1 MRVKRLVGLA
11 VLVPLAAFAQV
22 DTDEGSPEQLI
33 VTARKTEEG
42 LYSVPTSVQSLSG
55 RFLDATDPSSLYT
68 LQLDIPG
75 LVLASQGMFGVALAL
90 RGVTSEGGG
99 TLSVAPHFNGVY
111 LGFSG
116 LALARMFDVERVEV
130 LKGPQG
136 TLYGRNATGGS
147 INVIA
152 RPPEQDLGAGFETA
166 RGSFDET
173 RVKGYV
179 NLPAEKFAARIAM
192 TASDSDGYIRNS
204 VDDRR
209 FGEQDYIGVRA
220 SLRARPTDRLT
231 IDVMAEHLHDDG
243 ANDDLWLPRADYL
256 PDPHDIRLT
265 RVTLADPFLDAKDD
279 LFDVDVTYDLGRM
292 TLRSLTGYVRNVTN
306 DRDDCVAS
314 PQLQGCVRGLRPLIY
329 EQRSE
334 ELRLEPTS
342 AGPSR
347 WVAGA
352 FLLDADTTRN
362 YYMGR
367 LGILFND
374 YHEVTEPTASA
385 VFGQVSHAFGS
396 HWGFTGGLRASHEVV
411 RETSAGTG
419 SLDNPVPITAE
430 GSWYNTSWRAGFEY
444 KPVDGAMLYA
454 GVATGFKSGGFT
466 NELLPSGEFARYR
479 PEELTAHE
487 VGLNLS
493 LPGRRWKLLSSA
505 FWYDFRDLQVR
516 TVEIFD
522 FRTVMRIDNAARAR
536 VQGLDASVTARL
548 GPRLNFE
555 LGGVWLPRREFVEYV
570 NALTGDTL
578 SGNQIARAPRW
589 SSSAAL
595 EYALPVRSAGELRV
609 RVDYNSRSRF
619 FFTKENDP
627 VMVQDGYGVL
637 NLFLR
642 FDFAHENWYLFAS
655 SRNVTNTDY
664 FNQMFIQSSPGYPR
678 TYELGFGWR
687 L

>member
-1 MRVKRLVGLA
+1 MRVKRLVLLT
-11 VLVPLAAFAQV
+11 VLLPLAALAQ
-22 DTDEGSPEQLI
+22 TEGDETSPEQLI

-42 LYSVPTSVQSLSG
+42 LYSVPMSVQSLSG
-55 RFLDATDPSSLYT
+55 QFLDVTDPSSLYT
-68 LQLDIPG
+68 LQLDVPG

-116 LALARMFDVERVEV
+116 LALARMFDIERIEV

-152 RPPEQDLGAGFETA
+152 RPPGRDFAAGVETA

-179 NLPAEKFAARIAM
+179 NVPADKVATRIAV

-209 FGEQDYIGVRA
+209 FGEQDYTGVRA
-220 SLRARPTDRLT
+220 SLRAQPTDRLT
-231 IDVMAEHLHDDG
+231 IDLMAEHLHDDG

-256 PDPHDIRLT
+256 PDSHDIRLT
-265 RVTLADPFLDAKDD
+265 TVTLADPFLDAKDD
-279 LFDVDVTYDLGRM
+279 FADVDVAFDLGRM
-292 TLRSLTGYVRNVTN
+292 TLRSLTGFARNVTN
-306 DRDDCVAS
+306 ERDDCVAT
-314 PQLQGCVRGLRPLIY
+314 PQLRDCIRGIRPLIY

-334 ELRLEPTS
+334 ELRLEPNTVDRS
-342 AGPSR
+342 Q
-347 WVAGA
+347 WVAGM
-352 FLLDADTTRN
+352 FFLDARETQNFYFSRVGN
-362 YYMGR
+362 
-367 LGILFND
+367 LIND
-374 YHEVTEPTASA
+374 YHEVREPTAYA
-385 VFGQVSHAFGS
+385 AFGQMTHAFDARWS
-396 HWGFTGGLRASHEVV
+396 LTGGLRFSHEVA
-411 RETSAGTG
+411 RETSSGIG
-419 SLDNPVPITAE
+419 SADNLIPISAN
-430 GSWYNTSWRAGFEY
+430 GSWDNTSWRLGFEY
-444 KPVDGAMLYA
+444 KPTEGAMLYA
-454 GVATGFKSGGFT
+454 SIATGFKSGGFT
-466 NELLPSGEFARYR
+466 NELLPTGEFVHYR

-487 VGLNLS
+487 AGFNVN

-516 TVEIFD
+516 TVTILD
-522 FRTVMRIDNAARAR
+522 TRTVSVIDNAARAR
-536 VQGLDASVTARL
+536 VRGLDVSLAARL
-548 GPRLNFE
+548 TRRLNLDF
-555 LGGVWLPRREFVEYV
+555 GGVWLPRREFVEYV

-595 EYALPVRSAGELRV
+595 EYSLPVRSLGELRV
-609 RVDYNSRSRF
+609 RVDYSSRSRF

-627 VMVQDGYGVL
+627 VMTQAGYGVL

-642 FDFAHENWYLFAS
+642 FDCARENWYVFGS
-655 SRNVTNTDY
+655 SRNVTNADY

-687 L
+687 R

>member
-1 MRVKRLVGLA
+1 VKQLVFLA
-11 VLVPLAAFAQV
+11 VLVPLGVAAQV
-22 DTDEGSPEQLI
+22 DTEEGSPEQLI

-42 LYSVPTSVQSLSG
+42 LYSVPMSVQSLSG
-55 RFLDATDPSSLYT
+55 RFLEATDPSSLYT
-68 LQLDIPG
+68 LQLDVPG

-116 LALARMFDVERVEV
+116 LALARMFDVERIEV

-152 RPPEQDLGAGFETA
+152 RPPEQDFAAGFETA

-179 NLPAEKFAARIAM
+179 NLPAERIAARIAV

-209 FGEQDYIGVRA
+209 FGEQDYAGVRA

-231 IDVMAEHLHDDG
+231 IDVMAEHLRDDG

-265 RVTLADPFLDAKDD
+265 RVTLADPFLYARDD
-279 LFDVDVTYDLGRM
+279 LADVDVAYDLGRM
-292 TLRSLTGYVRNVTN
+292 TLRSLTGFARNVTN
-306 DRDDCVAS
+306 ERDDCVAA
-314 PQLQGCVRGLRPLIY
+314 PQLQDCIRGVRPLIY

-334 ELRLEPTS
+334 ELRLEPN
-342 AGPSR
+342 AVGPSQ
-347 WVAGA
+347 WVAGM
-352 FLLDADTTRN
+352 FFLDARETQNFYFSRVGN
-362 YYMGR
+362 
-367 LGILFND
+367 LIND
-374 YHEVTEPTASA
+374 YHEVREPTAYA
-385 VFGQVSHAFGS
+385 AFGQATHAFDT
-396 HWGFTGGLRASHEVV
+396 HWSLTGGLRFSHEVA
-411 RETSAGTG
+411 RETSSGLG
-419 SLDNPVPITAE
+419 SADNLVPISAH
-430 GSWYNTSWRAGFEY
+430 GSWDNTSWRLGFEY
-444 KPVDGAMLYA
+444 KPTDGAMLYA
-454 GVATGFKSGGFT
+454 SVATGFKSGGFT
-466 NELLPSGEFARYR
+466 NELLPTGEFNRYR

-487 VGLNLS
+487 VGLNVN

-516 TVEIFD
+516 TVTILD
-522 FRTVMRIDNAARAR
+522 TRTVSVIDNAARAR
-536 VQGLDASVTARL
+536 VRGLDVAVTARL
-548 GPRLNFE
+548 TPRLNLDF
-555 LGGVWLPRREFVEYV
+555 GGVWLPRREFVEYV

-595 EYALPVRSAGELRV
+595 EYSLPVRSVGELHV
-609 RVDYNSRSRF
+609 RVDYSSRSRF

-627 VMVQDGYGVL
+627 VMTQAGYGLL

-642 FDFAHENWYLFAS
+642 FDFARERWYLFGS

-687 L
+687 R

>member
-1 MRVKRLVGLA
+1 MRVKRLVVLA
-11 VLVPLAAFAQV
+11 VLVPPAALAQV
-22 DTDEGSPEQLI
+22 DSDGGSPEQLI

-42 LYSVPTSVQSLSG
+42 LYSVPMSVQSLSG

-116 LALARMFDVERVEV
+116 LALARMFDVERIEV

-152 RPPEQDLGAGFETA
+152 RPPEQHFGAGFETA

-179 NLPAEKFAARIAM
+179 NLPAGKIAARIAV

-209 FGEQDYIGVRA
+209 FGEQDYTGVRA
-220 SLRARPTDRLT
+220 SLRAQPTDRLT
-231 IDVMAEHLHDDG
+231 IDLMAEHLHDYG

-265 RVTLADPFLDAKDD
+265 TVTLADPFLDAKDD
-279 LFDVDVTYDLGRM
+279 LVDIDVAYDLGRM
-292 TLRSLTGYVRNVTN
+292 TLRSLTGFARNVTN
-306 DRDDCVAS
+306 ERDDCVAT
-314 PQLQGCVRGLRPLIY
+314 PDLRDCVRGVRPLIY

-334 ELRLEPTS
+334 ELRLEPNTVGRS
-342 AGPSR
+342 Q
-347 WVAGA
+347 WVAGL
-352 FLLDADTTRN
+352 FFLDADETQN
-362 YYMGR
+362 FYMSRAGNV
-367 LGILFND
+367 LSN
-374 YHEVTEPTASA
+374 YHEVSEPTAYA
-385 VFGQVSHAFGS
+385 AFGQVTHAFDS
-396 HWGFTGGLRASHEVV
+396 RWSLTGGLRFSHEVE
-411 RETSAGTG
+411 RETSSGTG
-419 SLDNPVPITAE
+419 SADNPTPITE
-430 GSWYNTSWRAGFEY
+430 DGSWRNTSWRLGFEY
-444 KPVDGAMLYA
+444 KPVEGAMLYA
-454 GVATGFKSGGFT
+454 SVATGFKSGGIT
-466 NELLPSGEFARYR
+466 NELLPNGEFDRYR
-479 PEELTAHE
+479 PEELTAYE
-487 VGLNLS
+487 LGLNMS

-516 TVEIFD
+516 TVTIFD
-522 FRTVMRIDNAARAR
+522 TRTVFHIDNAARAR
-536 VQGLDASVTARL
+536 VQGLDAAVTARL
-548 GPRLNFE
+548 TPRLNLE
-555 LGGVWLPRREFVEYV
+555 LGGVWLPRREFVEFVSY
-570 NALTGDTL
+570 LGDTL

-595 EYALPVRSAGELRV
+595 EYSLPVRSAGELRV
-609 RVDYNSRSRF
+609 RVDYSARSRF
-619 FFTKENDP
+619 FFTKENLP
-627 VMVQDGYGVL
+627 IMTQDGYGLL
-637 NLFLR
+637 NLFVR
-642 FDFAHENWYLFAS
+642 FDFARENWYLFAS
-655 SRNVTNTDY
+655 SRNVTNADY